1 MSSYFRLFMKN
12 VAAQEALRKVKENK
26 SGKGRTGKGRTYC
39 PERIRIDDETDCD
52 LVLQGLY
59 HMLKTP
65 ASTLTSVWLSENSR
79 N

>member
-12 VAAQEALRKVKENK
+12 VAAQEALQKVKKNK
-26 SGKGRTGKGRTYC
+26 RGRTGKGRIYC
-39 PERIRIDDETDCD
+39 AERVRTDDETNCH

-65 ASTLTSVWLSENSR
+65 LPL
-79 N
+79 

>member
-1 MSSYFRLFMKN
+1 MWLPRKPFEKSRRIK
-12 VAAQEALRKVKENK
+12 VAEAELGRAEPIAQQ
-26 SGKGRTGKGRTYC
+26 
-39 PERIRIDDETDCD
+39 RIRIDDETDCD